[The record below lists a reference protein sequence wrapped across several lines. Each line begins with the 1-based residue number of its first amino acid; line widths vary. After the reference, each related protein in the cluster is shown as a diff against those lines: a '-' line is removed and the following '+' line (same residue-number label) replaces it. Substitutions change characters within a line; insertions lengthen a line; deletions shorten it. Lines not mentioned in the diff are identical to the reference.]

1 MGIPTHLKEKK
12 IKEKL
17 IKGREVKF
25 KGSLTGTLVWTLLI
39 FTLLPLVVM
48 GSVAFTLARAMMR
61 ELSLNQTQVVMTAQL
76 DQSILKVEEKE
87 KRLTALVQDQRF
99 SQELESAFHAN
110 HQSATYEEI
119 HGSIL
124 HWFTS
129 LNNVEDKPKFNQFF
143 LLDPDGTIQI
153 ATNAKWE
160 GMLITA
166 PAVFNI
172 QNDHASILT
181 YNLSPLYPDQLI
193 LLTMIQYRTPS
204 GSSLGTVIG
213 VTEAQELTPILQ
225 SVQDLNPKSETY
237 FFIPPNV
244 LLGIDGK
251 SGKFAVIKS
260 SDSQLKAILTAFDQ
274 AMGEAT
280 PTSVATVY
288 KDPGDHNILVQTEW
302 LTDVHAGVIVEE
314 YEDIILGQLNGLA
327 PTLALILLIT
337 LLGIGLIIWVG
348 ANRAIKPLRILTGIV
363 QKYAKGD
370 WSQRA
375 LIKTKDEVGLL
386 AYSFNNMADD
396 LSELHHSLEQKVD
409 ERTRQIRTA
418 SEVAQSVIGTTT
430 SLDELLNKTVA
441 VLVERFNFHHVGI
454 FLVDSLGKYATL
466 SAEYSH
472 TAQAML
478 TSGHRLEVG
487 SASLIGWVTANNQ
500 PRTASDNVE
509 SPNHLK
515 NEYLPETHSEIG
527 VPISIGNL
535 VLGALDVQST
545 QSNAFGPESSSVIML
560 QTLASQIAAAIQN
573 VELIEAAQI
582 NVQEVERLYR
592 STHLIAE
599 TSTEESALEV
609 TGNILKDSPYPYVI
623 LNLRTNGFEIQS
635 YSTFSEAKI
644 KSAERDLQTG
654 QGSEAIV
661 HHLLTSGAII
671 TGLQTAHKLGILT
684 HFTQEL
690 GCQTAA
696 FLPVKCNER
705 VIAVIM
711 LGSIN
716 KSLTTTSIQPY
727 AQMTDLLSATLEK
740 ITSAKQT
747 EQHLTEMG
755 VLATLSQILSAS
767 SNLESFYSTLHEQV
781 KVSIGDY
788 SFMVA
793 LYDARTETISIP
805 YTYEDGKVS
814 SVEPFPLGPG
824 LTSILLRTKQPL
836 MLVEDT
842 ESKAIK
848 LGAKLIG
855 RTARSWLGTPLL
867 IQNRPIGALIIQDA
881 DHEHAFTEENLR
893 FFTSLASQIVGVIYN
908 VILLEESQNRAIQ
921 LQTAAEIARDISA
934 SQNLDELLIKA
945 VNLISDRFSFYHASI
960 FLLDLPGEFAAI
972 REATGEA
979 GAQLKRNG
987 YKIAI
992 GSKSVIGYVASHGEP
1007 LVVNDTTNDATF
1019 LPNAL
1024 LPDTRAETAIPLKI
1038 GERILGILD
1047 VQSTT
1052 PFSFTEEN
1060 LRSLQILA
1068 DQLAIAVVNAE
1079 LFAETQEH
1087 LSQHRLLHHIT
1098 TATASGSTLEEA
1110 LDSAVN
1116 GLQVSL
1122 GGDRVTI
1129 LLTDKDKRQLEVK
1142 ASVGY
1147 SGDAIKQVVQI
1158 GIGITGWV
1166 GAHRRSLR
1174 LDDVREDARYIQLS
1188 ANTRSEL
1195 AVPLIYRNELLGVLN
1210 VESELVNAYTE
1221 NDEEML
1227 GTLGGSLAAII
1238 ANAQLLEQI
1247 RNQSERERLLFEV
1260 TNKIRRSSDIQ
1271 TILMTTASELSRV
1284 VGARH
1289 AQIKIDLKNGNDNKS
1304 VSK

>member
-1 MGIPTHLKEKK
+1 MGIPIHLNEKKFKEKFSK
-12 IKEKL
+12 S
-17 IKGREVKF
+17 REEKF
-25 KGSLTGTLVWTLLI
+25 KGSLTGTLVRTLLI
-39 FTLLPLVVM
+39 FTLLPLVIV
-48 GSVAFTLARAMMR
+48 GNVAFTRVRTMIR
-61 ELSLNQTQVVMTAQL
+61 ETSLNQTQVVMAAQL
-76 DQSILKVEEKE
+76 NQSMLKVEEKE
-87 KRLTALVQDQRF
+87 KRLTGLVQDQRF

-110 HQSATYEEI
+110 HQSTTYEEI
-119 HGSIL
+119 HSSIL
-124 HWFTS
+124 HWFIT

-160 GMLITA
+160 GILITD
-166 PAVFNI
+166 PSVLENI

-193 LLTMIQYRTPS
+193 LLTAIQYRTPS

-213 VTEAQELTPILQ
+213 ITEAQELTSILQ
-225 SVQDLNPKSETY
+225 SVKDLSPTSETY
-237 FFIPPNV
+237 FFFPPNI
-244 LLGIDGK
+244 LLGIGGK
-251 SGKFAVIKS
+251 PGKFNIVKS
-260 SDSQLKAILTAFDQ
+260 SDSQLKAILPAFYQ
-274 AMGEAT
+274 AMGKAT
-280 PTSVATVY
+280 PIPIATEY
-288 KDPGDHNILVQTEW
+288 KAIDGHNILAQTEW
-302 LTDVHAGVIVEE
+302 LPVVHAGVILELH
-314 YEDIILGQLNGLA
+314 EDIIFGQLANL
-327 PTLALILLIT
+327 TSFALILFSLSA
-337 LLGIGLIIWVG
+337 LGIGLIIWVG
-348 ANRAIKPLRILTGIV
+348 TNRVIKPLRALTSIT
-363 QKYAKGD
+363 QKYAQGD

-375 LIKTKDEVGLL
+375 PVKTKDEVGLL

-396 LSELHHSLEQKVD
+396 LSELYHSLEQKVD

-418 SEVAQSVIGTTT
+418 SEVAQSVIGAT

-441 VLVERFNFHHVGI
+441 VLVERFSFYHAGV
-454 FLVDSLGKYATL
+454 FLVDSTGKYATL
-466 SAEYSH
+466 SAAYSH
-472 TAQAML
+472 AAQAML
-478 TSGHRLEVG
+478 IHGHRLEVG
-487 SASLIGWVTANNQ
+487 SASVIGWVTANNQ
-500 PRTASDNVE
+500 PRIASEIVE
-509 SPNHLK
+509 DPIHLK
-515 NEYLPETHSEIG
+515 NEFLPETRSEIG

-545 QSNAFGPESSSVIML
+545 QSNAFGPESSTVIML
-560 QTLASQIAAAIQN
+560 QTLASQIASAIQN

-609 TGNILKDSPYPYVI
+609 TGKILKDSPYPYVI
-623 LNLRTNGFEIQS
+623 LNVSANGFGIRS
-635 YSTFSEAKI
+635 YSTFSEEKL
-644 KSAERDLQTG
+644 KSAASDLQTG
-654 QGSEAIV
+654 QGSEGII
-661 HHLLTSGAII
+661 HHFVTSGPII
-671 TGLQTAHKLGILT
+671 TGLQTAHKLGVLT

-705 VIAVIM
+705 VIAIIM
-711 LGSIN
+711 LGSTN
-716 KSLTTTSIQPY
+716 QSLTATSIQPY

-755 VLATLSQILSAS
+755 ILARFSQVVSAS
-767 SNLESFYSTLHEQV
+767 SNLESFYSALYEQV
-781 KVSIGDY
+781 KVLIGDY
-788 SFMVA
+788 SFSVA

-805 YTYEDGKVS
+805 YTYNDGKVT
-814 SVEPFPLGPG
+814 SVESFPLGQS
-824 LTSILLRTKQPL
+824 LISILLRTKQPL

-842 ESKAIK
+842 ERKAID
-848 LGAKLIG
+848 LGIKIEG
-855 RTARSWLGTPLL
+855 RPVRSWLGTPLL
-867 IQNRPIGALIIQDA
+867 IQNRPIGALIIQDLE
-881 DHEHAFTEENLR
+881 HEHAFTEDNLR
-893 FFTSLASQIVGVIYN
+893 FFTTLASQVAGVIYN
-908 VILLEESQNRAIQ
+908 IILLEESQNRAIQ

-934 SQNLDELLIKA
+934 SQNLDELLSKA
-945 VNLISDRFSFYHASI
+945 INLICERFNFYHASI
-960 FLLDLPGEFAAI
+960 FLLDPPGEFATI
-972 REATGEA
+972 RESTGEA

-992 GSKSVIGYVASHGEP
+992 GSKSMVGYVASHGEP
-1007 LVVNDTTNDATF
+1007 LIVNDTVKDATF

-1024 LPDTRAETAIPLKI
+1024 LPDTRAEATIPLKI
-1038 GERILGILD
+1038 GDRILGILD

-1052 PFSFTEEN
+1052 PFSFSEEN

-1147 SGDAIKQVVQI
+1147 SGDAVKQVIQI
-1158 GIGITGWV
+1158 GTGITGWV
-1166 GAHRRSLR
+1166 GAHRKSLR

-1210 VESELVNAYTE
+1210 VESEQLNAYAE

-1247 RNQSERERLLFEV
+1247 RYQSERERLLFEV

-1271 TILMTTASELSRV
+1271 TILRTTASELSRV

-1289 AQIKIDLKNGNDNKS
+1289 TQIKIDMKNGYDK
-1304 VSK
+1304 